1 MNENNNS
8 KIIDLREI
16 IKRLWDNKMV
26 FIKVLPIVFV
36 LSCVYIVSIPRT
48 YSTDAKLAPEMGNA
62 INGGTLGSIASAFG
76 FDFGDMQTTDA
87 ITPLLYPDLMEDNAF
102 ATKLFAIKVE
112 NNKGDIKSTYYEYL
126 KKYQKYP
133 WWKSSISWIRRLFEK
148 NQPVANKEF
157 NPYALT
163 KKDNDIVNKIRK
175 NVKLSV
181 DKKSGVITLNTQDQD
196 PRICKTLADSIMGI
210 LQEFIT
216 EYRTNKARADLAYYK
231 RITAEAKH
239 EYEKARQRYGSYS
252 DANTDVILESVRAKR
267 NDLENDMQ
275 LKYNTYTTLN
285 NQLQAAKAKVQ
296 ERTPVF
302 TMLKG
307 ATIPIRPSAP
317 KRMLFVL
324 EMLVLSFLLTALFV
338 YYKES

>member
-1 MNENNNS
+1 
-8 KIIDLREI
+8 
-16 IKRLWDNKMV
+16 MV

>member
-8 KIIDLREI
+8 NIIDLREI

-133 WWKSSISWIRRLFEK
+133 WWKSSISWIRRLFEQ

-338 YYKES
+338 YYKKS

>member
-8 KIIDLREI
+8 IIIDLREI

>member
-1 MNENNNS
+1 MEE
-8 KIIDLREI
+8 KRPEVIDLRI
-16 IKRLWDNKMV
+16 IFNKIWDNRKL
-26 FIKVLPIVFV
+26 FYKVLPIVFV
-36 LSCVYIVSIPRT
+36 LSCIYIFSLPRYYKSET
-48 YSTDAKLAPEMGNA
+48 TLAPEMENSGA
-62 INGGTLGSIASAFG
+62 SGVLGSLASSFG
-76 FDFGDMQTTDA
+76 FDLSEMQTTDA

-239 EYEKARQRYGSYS
+239 EYAIQ
-252 DANTDVILESVRAKR
+252 TLTQT
-267 NDLENDMQ
+267 LF
-275 LKYNTYTTLN
+275 LK
-285 NQLQAAKAKVQ
+285 
-296 ERTPVF
+296 
-302 TMLKG
+302 
-307 ATIPIRPSAP
+307 
-317 KRMLFVL
+317 
-324 EMLVLSFLLTALFV
+324 V
-338 YYKES
+338 YEQNGMTWKMTCN

>member
-8 KIIDLREI
+8 NIIDLRKI

>member
-133 WWKSSISWIRRLFEK
+133 WWKSSISWVRRLFEK

>member
-157 NPYALT
+157 DPYALT

>member
-252 DANTDVILESVRAKR
+252 DANTDVILESVRSKR

-285 NQLQAAKAKVQ
+285 NQLQAA
-296 ERTPVF
+296 
-302 TMLKG
+302 
-307 ATIPIRPSAP
+307 
-317 KRMLFVL
+317 
-324 EMLVLSFLLTALFV
+324 
-338 YYKES
+338 

>member
-8 KIIDLREI
+8 NIIDLREI

>member
-252 DANTDVILESVRAKR
+252 DANTDVILESVRSKR

>member
-8 KIIDLREI
+8 KTIDLREI

-102 ATKLFAIKVE
+102 ATKLFAIKFE

-275 LKYNTYTTLN
+275 LKYNTYTTLH
-285 NQLQAAKAKVQ
+285 NQLQAAKAK
-296 ERTPVF
+296 
-302 TMLKG
+302 
-307 ATIPIRPSAP
+307 
-317 KRMLFVL
+317 
-324 EMLVLSFLLTALFV
+324 
-338 YYKES
+338 

>member
-285 NQLQAAKAKVQ
+285 NQLQAAKAKVHQ
-296 ERTPVF
+296 AICPQKDAVCLRN
-302 TMLKG
+302 
-307 ATIPIRPSAP
+307 ACPIFSSYC
-317 KRMLFVL
+317 FVCIL
-324 EMLVLSFLLTALFV
+324 
-338 YYKES
+338 

>member
-1 MNENNNS
+1 MNENNTSN
-8 KIIDLREI
+8 IIDLREI

>member
-210 LQEFIT
+210 LQ
-216 EYRTNKARADLAYYK
+216 
-231 RITAEAKH
+231 
-239 EYEKARQRYGSYS
+239 
-252 DANTDVILESVRAKR
+252 ILESVRAKR

>member
-175 NVKLSV
+175 NVKAL
-181 DKKSGVITLNTQDQD
+181 KKKRSKIN
-196 PRICKTLADSIMGI
+196 IFKNKTVK
-210 LQEFIT
+210 T
-216 EYRTNKARADLAYYK
+216 
-231 RITAEAKH
+231 
-239 EYEKARQRYGSYS
+239 
-252 DANTDVILESVRAKR
+252 
-267 NDLENDMQ
+267 
-275 LKYNTYTTLN
+275 
-285 NQLQAAKAKVQ
+285 
-296 ERTPVF
+296 
-302 TMLKG
+302 
-307 ATIPIRPSAP
+307 
-317 KRMLFVL
+317 
-324 EMLVLSFLLTALFV
+324 
-338 YYKES
+338 

>member
-285 NQLQAAKAKVQ
+285 NQLQAAKAKGQ

>member
-8 KIIDLREI
+8 NIIDLREI

-317 KRMLFVL
+317 KR
-324 EMLVLSFLLTALFV
+324 
-338 YYKES
+338 

>member
-8 KIIDLREI
+8 NIIDLREI

-324 EMLVLSFLLTALFV
+324 EMLILSFLLTALFV

>member
-8 KIIDLREI
+8 NIIDLREI

-133 WWKSSISWIRRLFEK
+133 WWKSSISWVRRLFEK

>member
-338 YYKES
+338 FYKES

>member
-1 MNENNNS
+1 M
-8 KIIDLREI
+8 
-16 IKRLWDNKMV
+16 
-26 FIKVLPIVFV
+26 
-36 LSCVYIVSIPRT
+36 
-48 YSTDAKLAPEMGNA
+48 
-62 INGGTLGSIASAFG
+62 
-76 FDFGDMQTTDA
+76 
-87 ITPLLYPDLMEDNAF
+87 
-102 ATKLFAIKVE
+102 
-112 NNKGDIKSTYYEYL
+112 

>member
-8 KIIDLREI
+8 NIIDLREI

-175 NVKLSV
+175 NVKLSL

>member
-148 NQPVANKEF
+148 NQPVATKEF

>member
-324 EMLVLSFLLTALFV
+324 EMLVLSFLLTAFIA
-338 YYKES
+338 

>member
-8 KIIDLREI
+8 KILDLREI

>member
-8 KIIDLREI
+8 NIIDLREI

-216 EYRTNKARADLAYYK
+216 EYRTNKL
-231 RITAEAKH
+231 
-239 EYEKARQRYGSYS
+239 
-252 DANTDVILESVRAKR
+252 VP
-267 NDLENDMQ
+267 
-275 LKYNTYTTLN
+275 TLH
-285 NQLQAAKAKVQ
+285 
-296 ERTPVF
+296 
-302 TMLKG
+302 
-307 ATIPIRPSAP
+307 TIR
-317 KRMLFVL
+317 
-324 EMLVLSFLLTALFV
+324 E
-338 YYKES
+338 